1 MKPSRCSWP
10 GCKDGFNVARQ
21 RGYTFCGKKGGVG
34 GRATGCIA
42 KAKRLERE
50 VGMKKPDGVR
60 WSAFRKQHADTV
72 ARLAL

>member
-60 WSAFRKQHADTV
+60 WSAFRKQHAVT
-72 ARLAL
+72 